1 MSNSTAPNNIHQI
14 LFDESPLLVRPA
26 LARRLNDSD
35 MALIVQQVHF
45 WITTKQQLSDD
56 RTFKNGHMWVY
67 NSITSW
73 QEQFTWIPRKTLTRK
88 FAKLREKGVLIADTL
103 NQMKED
109 RTLWYRIDYEKL
121 LSLPEKNYYE
131 IECKKDTEKKEKKK
145 KEYAKK
151 KSESKTEK
159 KEPLGQNGVMHNS
172 KGSNEEE
179 ATKPHSD
186 TLGQNGIMH
195 LDKMSQPIPENSL
208 PKNPLSLFSKY
219 VSIAMSPID
228 FFKESISSKP
238 TKYVQIELES
248 LTKKYGKDI
257 VNESIKRLA
266 DLNTNKYIATI
277 KGIIKRW
284 EKQGMQ
290 SFEDIERVESMYID
304 NKKQEQQQKKKATK
318 KSNNPK
324 RTEMVPKW
332 VREDDAASESAA
344 SVSEKHE
351 VTQSDIE
358 QLKEFLLKEAKLLD
372 KEINVSELTLN
383 NFNTLGVYT
392 QMGFTL
398 NEAAKVIR
406 NSPLMNPKSL

>member
-1 MSNSTAPNNIHQI
+1 MSNSATPNNIHQI

-67 NSITSW
+67 NSITKW

-88 FAKLREKGVLIADTL
+88 FTKLREEGVLVADTL
-103 NQMKED
+103 NEMKED

-145 KEYAKK
+145 KEYAEK

-172 KGSNEEE
+172 NGSNEEGDK
-179 ATKPHSD
+179 KPHSN
-186 TLGQNGIMH
+186 TLGQNGVMH

-208 PKNPLSLFSKY
+208 PKNPLYLFSKY

-248 LTKKYGKDI
+248 LTKQYGKDV

-277 KGIIKRW
+277 KGIISRW
-284 EKQGMQ
+284 ETQGMK
-290 SFEDIERVESMYID
+290 SFDDIERVETEYTD
-304 NKKQEQQQKKKATK
+304 NKKKEQQEKKAAAPRTK
-318 KSNNPK
+318 DSK
-324 RTEMVPKW
+324 RKEMVPGW
-332 VREDDAASESAA
+332 VKEEKAAEESAA
-344 SVSEKHE
+344 SVEQKRE
-351 VTQSDIE
+351 VEQKDID
-358 QLKEFLLKEAKLLD
+358 QLKEYLLQEANQLQKD
-372 KEINVSELTLN
+372 INVTELTLE
-383 NFNTLGVYT
+383 NFNTLGIY
-392 QMGFTL
+392 QKIGFTL
-398 NEAAKVIR
+398 QESAKIFR
-406 NSPLMNPKSL
+406 DYPLMNS

>member
-1 MSNSTAPNNIHQI
+1 MSNSAAPNNIHQI

-26 LARRLNDSD
+26 LARKLNDSD

-67 NSITSW
+67 NSITTW

-88 FAKLREKGVLIADTL
+88 FKKLRENGVLIADTL
-103 NQMKED
+103 NTMKED
-109 RTLWYRIDYEKL
+109 RTLWYRIDYEVL

-131 IECKKDTEKKEKKK
+131 IECKKDAEKKEKKK

-172 KGSNEEE
+172 NGSNTPE

-186 TLGQNGIMH
+186 TLGQNGVMH

-238 TKYVQIELES
+238 TKYIQIELES
-248 LTKKYGKDI
+248 LTNQYGKDI

-277 KGIIKRW
+277 KGIISRW
-284 EKQGMQ
+284 EKQGMK
-290 SFEDIERVESMYID
+290 SFDDIERVETEYTD
-304 NKKQEQQQKKKATK
+304 NKKKEQQEKKAAAPRAK
-318 KSNNPK
+318 NPK
-324 RTEMVPKW
+324 RTEMVPGWLPDEK
-332 VREDDAASESAA
+332 AKQESAA
-344 SVSEKHE
+344 SVDEKRE
-351 VTQSDIE
+351 VEQRDIDR
-358 QLKEFLLKEAKLLD
+358 LKEYLLQEAKHLQ
-372 KEINVSELTLN
+372 KEINIAELTLE

-392 QMGFTL
+392 KMGFTL
-398 NEAAKVIR
+398 QETTKILKE
-406 NSPLMNPKSL
+406 SPLMNL

>member
-1 MSNSTAPNNIHQI
+1 MSNSATPNNIHQI
-14 LFDESPLLVRPA
+14 LFDETPLLVRPA
-26 LARRLNDSD
+26 LARKLNDSD
-35 MALIVQQVHF
+35 MALIVQQVHY

-67 NSITSW
+67 NSITKW

-88 FAKLREKGVLIADTL
+88 FTKLREQGVLVADTL
-103 NQMKED
+103 NEMKED
-109 RTLWYRIDYEKL
+109 RTLWYRIDYEVL

-145 KEYAKK
+145 KEYLKK

-159 KEPLGQNGVMHNS
+159 KEPLGQNGVMHN
-172 KGSNEEE
+172 GNDSNVSEPV
-179 ATKPHSD
+179 KPHSD

-238 TKYVQIELES
+238 TKYIQIELES
-248 LTKKYGKDI
+248 LTNQYGKDI

-277 KGIIKRW
+277 KGIISRW
-284 EKQGMQ
+284 EKQGMK
-290 SFEDIERVESMYID
+290 SFDDIERVETEYTDS
-304 NKKQEQQQKKKATK
+304 KKKEQQEKKAAAPRAK
-318 KSNNPK
+318 NPK
-324 RTEMVPKW
+324 RTEMVPRW
-332 VREDDAASESAA
+332 VKDEKAKQESSA
-344 SVSEKHE
+344 SVDEKRE
-351 VTQSDIE
+351 VEQKDID
-358 QLKEFLLKEAKLLD
+358 QLKEYLLQAAEQLQ
-372 KEINVSELTLN
+372 KEINISELTLE

-392 QMGFTL
+392 KMGFTL
-398 NEAAKVIR
+398 QETTKILKE
-406 NSPLMNPKSL
+406 SPLVNL

>member
-1 MSNSTAPNNIHQI
+1 MSNSATPNNIHQI

-26 LARRLNDSD
+26 LARKLNDSD

-88 FAKLREKGVLIADTL
+88 FAKLREEGVLIADTL

-131 IECKKDTEKKEKKK
+131 IECKKDSEKKAKKK
-145 KEYAKK
+145 KEYAEK
-151 KSESKTEK
+151 KSESKAEK
-159 KEPLGQNGVMHNS
+159 KEPFGQNGVMHNS
-172 KGSNEEE
+172 NGSNGEG
-179 ATKPHSD
+179 ATKPHSN
-186 TLGQNGIMH
+186 TFGQNGIMH

-208 PKNPLSLFSKY
+208 PKNPLYLFSKY

-248 LTKKYGKDI
+248 LTKQYGKDI

-277 KGIIKRW
+277 KGIISRW
-284 EKQGMQ
+284 EKQGMK
-290 SFEDIERVESMYID
+290 SFEDIERVETDYTD
-304 NKKQEQQQKKKATK
+304 NKKKQQQEK
-318 KSNNPK
+318 KSAAPRTKNPK
-324 RTEMVPKW
+324 RKEMVPGW
-332 VREDDAASESAA
+332 VKEDKAAEESAA
-344 SVSEKHE
+344 SVEQKRE
-351 VTQSDIE
+351 VEQKDID
-358 QLKEFLLKEAKLLD
+358 QLKEYLLQEATQLQ
-372 KEINVSELTLN
+372 KEINVAELTLE
-383 NFNTLGVYT
+383 NFNTLGIY
-392 QMGFTL
+392 QKIGFTL
-398 NEAAKVIR
+398 QESAKIFR
-406 NSPLMNPKSL
+406 DYPLMNS